1 MEIIAA
7 IISFFVQIIDGALG
21 VIELML
27 LGEKKAA
34 DSSRVGES
42 PIERNSRCWW
52 ERIFR
57 GWFWIVLGL
66 GLLMAILCWWW

>member
-7 IISFFVQIIDGALG
+7 IISFFVQIIDGVLG

-27 LGEKKAA
+27 WGEKKAA

-42 PIERNSRCWW
+42 PMERNSRCWW

-66 GLLMAILCWWW
+66 GLLMAIWCWWR